1 MATTTGM
8 LLDMEVLAMQG
19 KTDEMMQQKA
29 KRPRRK
35 KRDLEFLKFRARL
48 FSDESLLSFGTNEK
62 GERVCY
68 GVSIDKLCKA
78 IDEGK
83 F

>member
-1 MATTTGM
+1 
-8 LLDMEVLAMQG
+8 MQDKSG
-19 KTDEMMQQKA
+19 ELKQQKA
-29 KRPRRK
+29 KKPRRK

-48 FSDESLLSFGTNEK
+48 LSDESLLSFGTNEK

>member
-1 MATTTGM
+1 MGATG
-8 LLDMEVLAMQG
+8 D
-19 KTDEMMQQKA
+19 KTA
-29 KRPRRK
+29 GRTSSRPSRQR
-35 KRDLEFLKFRARL
+35 RDLEFEKFRARL

-68 GVSIDKLCKA
+68 GVSIDKLSKA
-78 IDEGK
+78 IDDGK

>member
-1 MATTTGM
+1 MRDNTEK
-8 LLDMEVLAMQG
+8 LP
-19 KTDEMMQQKA
+19 QQKA
-29 KRPRRK
+29 ERKPRRK
-35 KRDLEFLKFRARL
+35 KRDLEFIKFRARL
-48 FSDESLLSFGTNEK
+48 LSDESLLKFGTNEK

-68 GVSIDKLCKA
+68 GVCLDKLCKA

>member
-1 MATTTGM
+1 MRAKG
-8 LLDMEVLAMQG
+8 ESKPKRQG
-19 KTDEMMQQKA
+19 RE
-29 KRPRRK
+29 
-35 KRDLEFLKFRARL
+35 KRDLEFIKFRARL

-78 IDEGK
+78 IDDGT

>member
-1 MATTTGM
+1 MPIMSKESQSQA
-8 LLDMEVLAMQG
+8 
-19 KTDEMMQQKA
+19 A
-29 KRPRRK
+29 KKPRRT
-35 KRDLEFLKFRARL
+35 KRDLEFIKFRARL

-68 GVSIDKLCKA
+68 GVSIDKLCDA
-78 IDEGK
+78 IDEGR

>member
-1 MATTTGM
+1 
-8 LLDMEVLAMQG
+8 MQG
-19 KTDEMMQQKA
+19 KSDELKQQKA
-29 KRPRRK
+29 KKPRRK
-35 KRDLEFLKFRARL
+35 KGDLEFLKFRARL

-68 GVSIDKLCKA
+68 GVSIDKLCQA
-78 IDEGK
+78 IDEGR

>member
-1 MATTTGM
+1 MAITTGM
-8 LLDMEVLAMQG
+8 LPDMEELVMQG
-19 KTDEMMQQKA
+19 KSGELKPQKA
-29 KRPRRK
+29 KKPRRK

-62 GERVCY
+62 GERICY
-68 GVSIDKLCKA
+68 GVSIDKLCQA

>member
-1 MATTTGM
+1 MHDDKVGTKEPKVT
-8 LLDMEVLAMQG
+8 
-19 KTDEMMQQKA
+19 KK
-29 KRPRRK
+29 PRRT
-35 KRDLEFLKFRARL
+35 KRDIEFLKFRARL

-62 GERVCY
+62 GDRVCY
-68 GVSIDKLCKA
+68 GVSLDKLCKA

>member
-1 MATTTGM
+1 MRDNTEK
-8 LLDMEVLAMQG
+8 LP
-19 KTDEMMQQKA
+19 QQKA
-29 KRPRRK
+29 ERKPRRTK
-35 KRDLEFLKFRARL
+35 HDLEFIKFRARL

-68 GVSIDKLCKA
+68 GVSIDKLCQA
-78 IDEGK
+78 IDEGR

>member
-1 MATTTGM
+1 
-8 LLDMEVLAMQG
+8 MQG
-19 KTDEMMQQKA
+19 KSDELKPQKA
-29 KRPRRK
+29 TKPRRK
-35 KRDLEFLKFRARL
+35 KRDLEFLKFRACL

-68 GVSIDKLCKA
+68 GVSIDKLCQA
-78 IDEGK
+78 IDEGR

>member
-1 MATTTGM
+1 MTVGANEEKTTGPTP
-8 LLDMEVLAMQG
+8 A
-19 KTDEMMQQKA
+19 
-29 KRPRRK
+29 RPRRSR
-35 KRDLEFLKFRARL
+35 RDLAFEKFRARL

-78 IDEGK
+78 SVAGT

>member
-1 MATTTGM
+1 
-8 LLDMEVLAMQG
+8 MQG
-19 KTDEMMQQKA
+19 KSGELKPQKA
-29 KRPRRK
+29 KKPQHK
-35 KRDLEFLKFRARL
+35 KRDLEFIKFRARL

-68 GVSIDKLCKA
+68 GVSIDKLCQA
-78 IDEGK
+78 IDEGR

>member
-1 MATTTGM
+1 MANAEKITG
-8 LLDMEVLAMQG
+8 QTSG
-19 KTDEMMQQKA
+19 RT
-29 KRPRRK
+29 RRR
-35 KRDLEFLKFRARL
+35 KRDLEFEKFRARL

-78 IDEGK
+78 IDDGK

>member
-1 MATTTGM
+1 MTMSTTG
-8 LLDMEVLAMQG
+8 DNA
-19 KTDEMMQQKA
+19 A
-29 KRPRRK
+29 RRASSRSRLQ
-35 KRDLEFLKFRARL
+35 KRDLEFEKFRSRL

-68 GVSIDKLCKA
+68 GVSIDKLSQA
-78 IDEGK
+78 IDDGK